1 MIENGEVE
9 KPEDANL
16 LLQKVCVR
24 EEERGW
30 IDGSEKAKEG
40 EQGRRRGKRQG
51 HRESRGGPAKNLSCV
66 KHAEIY
72 IIGVVN

>member
-30 IDGSEKAKEG
+30 IDGSKKEKEG
-40 EQGRRRGKRQG
+40 EWERRRGKRQDR
-51 HRESRGGPAKNLSCV
+51 RESRGGPTKNLSCM

-72 IIGVVN
+72 IIGMVN